1 MALPFVATETTLAAI
16 AAALAADDIPDGQF
30 PDFPPR
36 DDMQNTIYL
45 NQPGHQAA
53 LMLHF
58 GAAETT
64 LVHSEIPLGWQTSDR
79 AGLLVPDLMIAFD
92 VDRAD
97 IIAQNGYSIDVRGK
111 PPEFVLEIASVHTA
125 LNDERGKR
133 VGYAAY
139 GVPEYWRFDP
149 TGGARY
155 RTGLAGDA
163 LTPAGEYQPIAI
175 HQVDADRYWGHS
187 EVLNLDICW
196 EYGQL
201 RWYDPVGQR
210 YLLTH
215 HEEAEGRRVAELR
228 VDLEYEART
237 RAEAARAEA
246 EQRADAEQAAR
257 AEAEQRAAAEQVAR
271 AEAEQLAAAEQS
283 ARADA
288 EASVREA
295 EQIAAAEQS
304 ARADAEARVRELQ
317 AELERL
323 RNQ

>member
-1 MALPFVATETTLAAI
+1 MTLPFVATETTLAAI
-16 AAALAADDIPDGQF
+16 EAALTADNIPDGQF

-36 DDMQNTIYL
+36 DDMQNDIYL
-45 NQPGHQAA
+45 SQPGHQTA
-53 LMLHF
+53 LLLHF

-64 LVHSEIPLGWQTSDR
+64 LVHSEIPLGWETSNR
-79 AGLLVPDLMIAFD
+79 AGLLVPDLMVAFG

-97 IIAQNGYSIDVRGK
+97 IIAENGYSIDARGK
-111 PPEFVLEIASVHTA
+111 PPDFVLEIASVHTA

-133 VGYAAY
+133 VGYARY

-155 RTGLAGDA
+155 LTGLAGDA
-163 LTPAGEYQPIAI
+163 LTPAGVYQPIPI
-175 HQVDADRYWGHS
+175 YQVDADRFWGHS
-187 EVLNLDICW
+187 AVLQLDLCW

-215 HEEAEGRRVAELR
+215 HEQAEGRKVAEIR
-228 VDLEYEART
+228 VDLEYEARV
-237 RAEAARAEA
+237 EA
-246 EQRADAEQAAR
+246 ELRADAERAAR
-257 AEAEQRAAAEQVAR
+257 ADAESRVR
-271 AEAEQLAAAEQS
+271 EAEQLA
-283 ARADA
+283 DA
-288 EASVREA
+288 ERA
-295 EQIAAAEQS
+295 
-304 ARADAEARVRELQ
+304 ARADAEARLRELQ

>member
-58 GAAETT
+58 GGDETT

-79 AGLLVPDLMIAFD
+79 AGLLVPDLMIAFG

-133 VGYAAY
+133 IGYAEY

-163 LTPAGEYQPIAI
+163 LTPDGDYQPIAI

-187 EVLNLDICW
+187 EVLNLDVCW

-201 RWYDPVGQR
+201 RWYDPTAQR

-215 HEEAEGRRVAELR
+215 QEEAEGRRVAELR
-228 VDLEYEART
+228 VDMEYAARVNAEAHARDVER
-237 RAEAARAEA
+237 RADAEQVARADAEASARDAERRADAERAARADAEASARDA
-246 EQRADAEQAAR
+246 EQRADAEQ
-257 AEAEQRAAAEQVAR
+257 V
-271 AEAEQLAAAEQS
+271 
-283 ARADA
+283 
-288 EASVREA
+288 
-295 EQIAAAEQS
+295 
-304 ARADAEARVRELQ
+304 ARADAEARLRELQ

>member
-1 MALPFVATETTLAAI
+1 MTLPFVATETTLAAI
-16 AAALAADDIPDGQF
+16 EAALAADNIPDGQF

-36 DDMQNTIYL
+36 DDMQNDIYL
-45 NQPGHQAA
+45 SQPAHQAA
-53 LMLHF
+53 LILHF

-64 LVHSEIPLGWQTSDR
+64 LVHSEIPLGWQTSNR
-79 AGLLVPDLMIAFD
+79 AGLLVPDLMVAFG

-97 IIAQNGYSIDVRGK
+97 IIAENGYSIDARGK
-111 PPEFVLEIASVHTA
+111 PPDFVLEIASVHTA

-133 VGYAAY
+133 ICYARY

-155 RTGLAGDA
+155 LTGLAGDA
-163 LTPAGEYQPIAI
+163 LTPAGVYQPIPI
-175 HQVDADRYWGHS
+175 YQVDEYRYWGHS
-187 EVLNLDICW
+187 AVLQLDLCW

-215 HEEAEGRRVAELR
+215 HEQAEGRRVAELR
-228 VDLEYEART
+228 VDLEYEARID
-237 RAEAARAEA
+237 AEGRVRDAEQIADAERAARADA
-246 EQRADAEQAAR
+246 ELRADAEQAAR
-257 AEAEQRAAAEQVAR
+257 A
-271 AEAEQLAAAEQS
+271 
-283 ARADA
+283 
-288 EASVREA
+288 
-295 EQIAAAEQS
+295 
-304 ARADAEARVRELQ
+304 DAEARLRELQ

>member
-1 MALPFVATETTLAAI
+1 MTLPFVATETTLAAI
-16 AAALAADDIPDGQF
+16 EAALAADNIPDGQF

-36 DDMQNTIYL
+36 DDMQNDIYL
-45 NQPGHQAA
+45 SQPAHQAA
-53 LMLHF
+53 LILHF

-64 LVHSEIPLGWQTSDR
+64 LVHSEIPLGWETSNR
-79 AGLLVPDLMIAFD
+79 AGLLVPDLMVAFG

-97 IIAQNGYSIDVRGK
+97 IIAENGYSIDARGK

-133 VGYAAY
+133 VGYARY

-155 RTGLAGDA
+155 LTGLAGDA
-163 LTPAGEYQPIAI
+163 LTPAGVYQPIPI
-175 HQVDADRYWGHS
+175 YQVDEDRYWGHS
-187 EVLNLDICW
+187 AVLQLDLCW

-215 HEEAEGRRVAELR
+215 HEEAEGRKVAELR
-228 VDLEYEART
+228 VDLEY
-237 RAEAARAEA
+237 AARI
-246 EQRADAEQAAR
+246 DAEGR
-257 AEAEQRAAAEQVAR
+257 VRD
-271 AEAEQLAAAEQS
+271 AEQLADAERA

-288 EASVREA
+288 ELRAEA
-295 EQIAAAEQS
+295 DWA

>member
-79 AGLLVPDLMIAFD
+79 AGLLVPDLMIAFG

-133 VGYAAY
+133 IGYAEY

-163 LTPAGEYQPIAI
+163 LTPAGDYQPIAI

-246 EQRADAEQAAR
+246 ELRADAEQAAR
-257 AEAEQRAAAEQVAR
+257 AEAELRADAEQAAR
-271 AEAEQLAAAEQS
+271 ADAEQLAAAEQS

-288 EASVREA
+288 EANVRDA
-295 EQIAAAEQS
+295 EQRADAEQA
-304 ARADAEARVRELQ
+304 ARADAEARLRELQ

>member
-58 GAAETT
+58 GGDETT

-79 AGLLVPDLMIAFD
+79 AGLLVPDLMIAFG

-133 VGYAAY
+133 IGYAEY

-163 LTPAGEYQPIAI
+163 LTPDGDYQPIVI

-187 EVLNLDICW
+187 EVLNLDVCW

-201 RWYDPVGQR
+201 RWYDPTAQR

-228 VDLEYEART
+228 VDMEYEART
-237 RAEAARAEA
+237 GAEAARDEAQAARADAER
-246 EQRADAEQAAR
+246 RADAEQAAR
-257 AEAEQRAAAEQVAR
+257 AEAEASVREAERRADAEQVAR
-271 AEAEQLAAAEQS
+271 ADAEL
-283 ARADA
+283 RADA
-288 EASVREA
+288 EQA
-295 EQIAAAEQS
+295 
-304 ARADAEARVRELQ
+304 ARAEAEARVRELQ